1 MTANNRPVIATINAR
16 LDVLEGRVLG
26 HVRRRISRNEKARL
40 LGVTPRT
47 VARHVAAGL
56 IEPPD
61 IVRGRWY
68 FWQQEEPARST
79 TDNPTAKATRN
90 PRLAHTSPE
99 NLTKGDPCGTALHL
113 DPITPPRAMRN
124 CHVV

>member
-1 MTANNRPVIATINAR
+1 MSNQPVLATINAR
-16 LDVLEGRVLG
+16 LDVLERKVLG

-40 LGVTPRT
+40 MGVTPRT

-68 FWQQEEPARST
+68 FWIDESE
-79 TDNPTAKATRN
+79 
-90 PRLAHTSPE
+90 
-99 NLTKGDPCGTALHL
+99 
-113 DPITPPRAMRN
+113 PPRSGRGTEALKAAR
-124 CHVV
+124 